1 MAILSEKLVPYF
13 LCVYHLTR
21 DEAIDHKTAY
31 STVFFGQTVQIIWD
45 GTYFYINKSSDHSF
59 QRASYS
65 GQKHRHLLKF
75 MSMCL
80 PDGYCL
86 DIRGPFY
93 ENKNDASISDYIVST
108 KKELEGW
115 CENDDVMICDRANQ
129 LVPKLEQCI
138 RITAAALNKY
148 RGAIVQN
155 KNSEEDKKLAELMKS
170 YVAQNNTLLEQVASG
185 KLSARQ
191 RWLRIDS
198 TDFDFP
204 EMDLDDL
211 RKLFFGCYQI
221 KQTTT
226 YAEEHLD
233 VHGDF
238 AIQVSRERDD
248 ITRCAIKSRHSN
260 AVKYYVWIE
269 YSFTGKSI
277 LSWYCQCKTGARTAS
292 ECAHI
297 AMPIRYL
304 AYARHN
310 DFSPAKGRQR
320 IKQAIEELQG
330 ESDSSGTE
338 SD

>member
-1 MAILSEKLVPYF
+1 
-13 LCVYHLTR
+13 
-21 DEAIDHKTAY
+21 
-31 STVFFGQTVQIIWD
+31 
-45 GTYFYINKSSDHSF
+45 
-59 QRASYS
+59 
-65 GQKHRHLLKF
+65 

-93 ENKNDASISDYIVST
+93 GNKNDARISDYIVST
-108 KKELEGW
+108 KKALEGW
-115 CENDDVMICDRANQ
+115 CENDDVMICDRGFRDVVDVFSELGYEPKMPVYLKKGQNQHTTKEANESRLVTKVRWVVESFHARLKKFRLLSERIDNQ
-129 LVPKLEQCI
+129 LVPKPEQCV

-185 KLSARQ
+185 KLNARQ
-191 RWLRIDS
+191 RWLPIGS
-198 TDFDFP
+198 IDFDFP

-238 AIQVSRERDD
+238 AIQVSRE
-248 ITRCAIKSRHSN
+248 S
-260 AVKYYVWIE
+260 
-269 YSFTGKSI
+269 
-277 LSWYCQCKTGARTAS
+277 
-292 ECAHI
+292 
-297 AMPIRYL
+297 
-304 AYARHN
+304 
-310 DFSPAKGRQR
+310 
-320 IKQAIEELQG
+320 
-330 ESDSSGTE
+330 
-338 SD
+338 